1 MSENLNFNLGFQK
14 AGQSNYGLYDGGA
27 RSEMTPVQVQ
37 GFILRSYISNVYGEK
52 VTSSQK
58 IYQWS
63 DEMTQMEG
71 FRYMNTKFV
80 GTALIILD
88 QYLQDVS
95 LEDYENFF
103 KILKTVIFN
112 DEKIMNE
119 YLDNLIDKTTRKEG
133 AAALE
138 ALTKRILFNYI
149 YKISQFRIN
158 NEMSSSSNEYKEK
171 VDISYPHIPKT
182 SV

>member
-14 AGQSNYGLYDGGA
+14 AGQSNYGLYDGAA
-27 RSEMTPVQVQ
+27 RSEMTPIQIQ
-37 GFILRSYISNVYGEK
+37 GFILRSYISNIYGEK
-52 VTSSQK
+52 VSSSQK

-63 DEMTQMEG
+63 EEMTQMEA

-80 GTALIILD
+80 AAALIILD
-88 QYLQDVS
+88 QYFQDINF
-95 LEDYENFF
+95 EDYENFF

-119 YLDNLIDKTTRKEG
+119 YLDNLIDKSSRKEG
-133 AAALE
+133 IAAIE

-149 YKISQFRIN
+149 YKISQFRYSHTN
-158 NEMSSSSNEYKEK
+158 SGSLNEYQEK
-171 VDISYPHIPKT
+171 VEISYPHIPKT

>member
-14 AGQSNYGLYDGGA
+14 AGQSNYGLYEGTA

-52 VTSSQK
+52 VSSSQK

-80 GTALIILD
+80 AAALIILD

-149 YKISQFRIN
+149 YKISQFRYN
-158 NEMSSSSNEYKEK
+158 NESYSSSNEYKEK